1 MAPRLRVDAE
11 DVRARIL
18 TVAEEHFRRIGYAK
32 TAVADIAAAL
42 SMSPANVYRYFPSK
56 GAINEAIAERILSEC
71 IDALQAIALEPR
83 PAAERLADM
92 MLALHRFYRDNFITE
107 RRVHDMVEA
116 AMMESWSVVQAHI
129 DREIALVG
137 EVIRQGIVAGEFAV
151 QDVSEAA
158 LSFAQAHVA
167 VTHPVLIAQCADTS
181 QEDDVRRLT
190 RYALRALKA

>member
-1 MAPRLRVDAE
+1 MAPRPRSDSE

-18 TVAEEHFRRIGYAK
+18 VVAEEHFRRVGYAK

-42 SMSPANVYRYFPSK
+42 SMSPANVYRYFASK
-56 GAINEAIAERILSEC
+56 AAINEAIAERILAEC
-71 IDALQAIALEPR
+71 VDEMRQIAGHAR
-83 PAAERLADM
+83 PAGDRLADM

-107 RRVHDMVEA
+107 RRLHDMVEA
-116 AMMESWSVVQAHI
+116 AMMESWGVVEAHI
-129 DREIALVG
+129 DQKVALIA

-151 QDVSEAA
+151 QDIAEAA
-158 LSFAQAHVA
+158 TSFMQCHVA
-167 VTHPVLIAQCADTS
+167 VTHPALIAQCAETS